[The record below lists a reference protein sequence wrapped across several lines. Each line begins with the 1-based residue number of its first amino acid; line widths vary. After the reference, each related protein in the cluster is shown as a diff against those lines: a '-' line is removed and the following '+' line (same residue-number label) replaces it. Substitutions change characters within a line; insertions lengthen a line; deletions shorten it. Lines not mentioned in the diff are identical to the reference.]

1 MSTTTSRDVA
11 LHYAGQQSTSSSEA
25 TPMLFEMV
33 QGMVDRG
40 AELEWL
46 SQYPHEEEV

>member
-11 LHYAGQQSTSSSEA
+11 MGYSSQGA
-25 TPMLFEMV
+25 TPMLFEMT

-40 AELEWL
+40 AELSWL
-46 SQYPHEEEV
+46 SQYPHEEEVS